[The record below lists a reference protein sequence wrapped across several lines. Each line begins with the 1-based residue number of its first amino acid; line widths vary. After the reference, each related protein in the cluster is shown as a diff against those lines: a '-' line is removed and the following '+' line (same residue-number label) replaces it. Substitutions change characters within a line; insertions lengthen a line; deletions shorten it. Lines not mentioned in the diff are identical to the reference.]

1 MKKLRRVAAISTGL
15 VLTLAMVFV
24 IFVGPWP
31 VYASRPVEDY
41 SAVRDTRAALAAQT
55 GMIDAAPPGRL
66 NAGWGRALIEL
77 PATAPLGGYGERKG
91 RQNEGTHDPLSVSA
105 LLLDDDSDRVMLFG
119 SDLLVVTENVAERVR
134 ESLQDRAGLDPR
146 ELFFNA
152 SHTHSG
158 PGGFSPGLLAS
169 LFGGAYDPLIEDA
182 LVAAFTE
189 AALAAVADLGPAS
202 LAAGSVLVPDH
213 IRNRAR
219 ENAPVDA
226 LLQVLSVLRDDGQ
239 TCTVLRYSAHPT
251 VLGGDNMLFSAEYP
265 GFLRA
270 AVEEETGGTAIFL
283 SGAVG
288 SMGPRAPGADDG
300 FAKARV
306 MGKALADH
314 ALALLP
320 SLMYEDTVDIAA
332 VGAAFPLPS
341 PQLRPT
347 RPVRV
352 SPLLLRWA
360 GLDGDGWIHGVRLG
374 DVVLFGTPADF
385 SGELALELRDMAAK
399 RGADLWVTGFNGDYA
414 GYVSPD
420 RYYNKDPE
428 KGMEH
433 YELYIMSWTGPDQG
447 ALFTALC
454 ELVLDALGKA

>member
-1 MKKLRRVAAISTGL
+1 MKKLRRFTAIAAGVI
-15 VLTLAMVFV
+15 LALAAVFV
-24 IFVGPWP
+24 LFIGPWL
-31 VYASRPVEDY
+31 VYTSRPVEDY
-41 SAVRDTRAALAAQT
+41 SAVRDTREAFAAQV
-55 GMIDAAPPGRL
+55 GLIDTALPGRL
-66 NAGWGRALIEL
+66 SSGWGRALIVL
-77 PATAPLGGYGERKG
+77 PATAPLGGFGDRKG
-91 RQNEGTHDPLSVSA
+91 RPNEGTHDPLSVTA
-105 LLLDDDSDRVMLFG
+105 LLLDDGSDRVVLFG
-119 SDLLVVTENVAERVR
+119 SDLLVVTENVADRVR
-134 ESLQDRAGLDPR
+134 ENLQDQAGLDPR

-158 PGGFSPGLLAS
+158 PGGFAPGMLAS
-169 LFGGAYDPLIEDA
+169 LFGGAYDPLIEEA

-189 AALAAVADLGPAS
+189 AALAAVADPGPAS
-202 LAAGSVLVPDH
+202 MAAGSTMVPDR

-226 LLQVLSVLRDDGQ
+226 LLQVLSVRRDDGQ

-251 VLGGDNMLFSAEYP
+251 VLGGDSMLFSADYP

-270 AVEEETGGTAIFL
+270 AVEEATGGTALFL

-288 SMGPRAPGADDG
+288 GMAPRAPGADDG
-300 FAKARV
+300 FAKARA
-306 MGKALADH
+306 MGEALAGH

-320 SLMYEDTVDIAA
+320 GLAYEDTIDIAA
-332 VGAAFPLPS
+332 VATAFPLPS
-341 PQLRPT
+341 PQLRPA

-385 SGELALELRDMAAK
+385 SGELALELRDMAAE

-428 KGMEH
+428 KNMEH

-447 ALFTALC
+447 ALFTVLC